1 MTDHQRLYRRLL
13 RLYPA
18 EFRHQYEDEMRRLFA
33 EQLWDARRSGGG
45 RMAIAGLWSRTLLD
59 LAITAPRQHMERTD
73 RVRQPVDGP
82 PVGVVDR
89 RPPRPLRQVSLGLMP
104 LWVFVASRI
113 ATGGSGAIFEKPPE
127 AFGMPF
133 GVVLVGFGLGL
144 MVIGLV
150 ALRSTSSARSAGL
163 SLILFTA
170 PAAAIL
176 GLATSLCETMQNL
189 KT

>member
-18 EFRHQYEDEMRRLFA
+18 EFRHEYENEMRRLFA

-45 RMAIAGLWSRTLLD
+45 RKAIAALWSRTLLD
-59 LAITAPRQHMERTD
+59 LAATAPRQHLERTS
-73 RVRQPVDGP
+73 RVRQPVEGP
-82 PVGVVDR
+82 PVGLFDR

-104 LWVFVASRI
+104 LLALL
-113 ATGGSGAIFEKPPE
+113 ATGIASGASDGLLEKPPE
-127 AFGMPF
+127 ALGLPL
-133 GVVLVGFGLGL
+133 GVVLVGLGLGL

-170 PAAAIL
+170 PATAIL
-176 GLATSLCETMQNL
+176 GLTTGLIATMQHL